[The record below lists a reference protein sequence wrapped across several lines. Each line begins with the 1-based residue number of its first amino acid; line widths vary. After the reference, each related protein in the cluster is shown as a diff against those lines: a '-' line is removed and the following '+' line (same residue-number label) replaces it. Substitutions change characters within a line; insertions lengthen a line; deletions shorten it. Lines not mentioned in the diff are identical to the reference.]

1 MADRRHVPETVG
13 RKAPGPGDQSEEA
26 EALEF
31 GRWLFAQDCRFVT
44 GAADLSVL
52 PPAELPEVAFAGRSN
67 VGKSSLVN
75 ALTGRTTL
83 ARISRTPGRTRQLNF
98 FSLGGRL
105 MLADLPGY
113 GFARA
118 PKRDIK
124 AWTRLVED
132 YLRGR
137 PNLRRL
143 CLLVDAR
150 LGPKESDRDL
160 MARLDS
166 AGVLYQ
172 VILTKTDKVTRD
184 ELEGRLAALQRELAR
199 HPAAHTE
206 VAVTSARTGL
216 GVASL
221 RAALAAL
228 AADAG
233 RR

>member
-1 MADRRHVPETVG
+1 MADRGHVREAAG
-13 RKAPGPGDQSEEA
+13 RKAPGLKDKSDEE

-44 GAADLSVL
+44 GAADLAGL

-75 ALTGRTTL
+75 ALTGRKTL
-83 ARISRTPGRTRQLNF
+83 ARISRSPGRTRQLNF

-113 GFARA
+113 GYAKA
-118 PKRDIK
+118 PKTDVK
-124 AWTRLVED
+124 AWTRLVGA

-150 LGPKESDRDL
+150 LGLKESDRDL
-160 MARLDS
+160 MARLDAAAVS
-166 AGVLYQ
+166 YQ
-172 VILTKTDKVTRD
+172 IILTKADKAAPD
-184 ELEGRLAALQRELAR
+184 ELDGRLAALGRELAV
-199 HPAAHTE
+199 HPAAHPE
-206 VAVTSARTGL
+206 IAVTSARTRL
-216 GVASL
+216 GVAGL

-228 AADAG
+228 ASDAG
-233 RR
+233 RD